1 MSSVSATP
9 AARQRARVTVV
20 TRTKDRPVL
29 LRRCLQSVLGQ
40 TLPDWLH
47 VIVNDGGNPHVLRLL
62 VNEYAARYAG
72 RLEVVDHAV
81 SQGMQNASNRGLD
94 AAAGDYAVIHD
105 DDDSWEPDFLR
116 ACVEYLDKE
125 GPDSAVQGV
134 VTQTTR
140 ILEEL
145 TDGGGI
151 HEDSREHYMPLKWVD
166 LFTAGANNPFAPIAF
181 VYRRAVHARIGNF
194 DERFT
199 VLGDWDFNL
208 RFLVQHD
215 IGVIDR
221 RLANYHWRHRSGGT
235 VYANTVTDG
244 LEEHHR
250 KEVTLRNHYLR
261 RDLQA
266 GHLGLGY
273 LMHTARMLR
282 GQEGLAWSVRQMVE
296 QSIHEVRKVQTRLV
310 HWQWFLT
317 RNRRLRAT
325 LDQGRPAAP
334 ARLQAP
340 ARKKAAAPRQS
351 CQDALAAYFDGRQP
365 RPRVLS
371 LDVFDTALLRTV
383 RQPVDVFGLLA
394 PGIRRQIDADQGL
407 PVASLRAT
415 AERAARARRLAE
427 AGHEEITLFDIYDEF
442 CALAGVDPAVHRDPL
457 AALEVETEA
466 GLLYPNP
473 AVLAA
478 VAKAE
483 RAGTRVV
490 FVSDM
495 YLPRGF
501 IVEQLRRAGYAVDKG
516 AVFLSAELGTS
527 KHAGGLFDVVLREL
541 GVEPGE
547 VLHVGDN
554 LHSDV
559 VRAGERGL
567 RTVHWDAV
575 GPGAVADPLPFVDQP
590 PENGAGAVFGSD
602 DLLSSV
608 CVGLVRRART
618 PQAPALPVASANGHA
633 GTGSREWW
641 ERLGYEIGGPLYFTF
656 SHWLLRQAR
665 QEKLDRL
672 FFLARDGHYLR
683 GACAA
688 LAERAGI
695 GIDTVE
701 MAASR
706 RLLNLP
712 QVTALNHGS
721 MPFLLTPNP
730 NLRVRHFLTRIG
742 IDPEPIAEKIH
753 RAGFA
758 SLDDII
764 TTPGGV
770 FRTEKDH
777 QAMHRLIVSLQDTI
791 LARATAERER
801 LQTYFGQIGFDAERA
816 GSFAVV
822 DLGWQASSARS
833 LQNWLNFQAAA
844 AGKQPHAL
852 RALYFGTWHFAQTA
866 VEAGCRLSSFFFH
879 LDKPADRRALVSEAV
894 ELVELFFGAP
904 HPTIVGLQAGTDGR
918 MEPVF
923 GSAEHG
929 DEHGAHIA
937 RMRERAVDFVRD
949 AAALARPGELLDW
962 TGDGTGYLEA
972 ALGRFLRR
980 PTVEEARVLGAL
992 PARDSFGGD
1001 TPTRPL
1007 AQVPGRWDRL
1017 LHPARLRDAFQHAF
1031 WKKGFLAQLT
1041 PRETAR
1047 VQAAG

>member
-1 MSSVSATP
+1 MPSASASST
-9 AARQRARVTVV
+9 ARQRARVTVI

-29 LRRCLQSVLGQ
+29 LRRCVESVLGQ
-40 TLPDWLH
+40 TFPDWLH

-62 VNEYAARYAG
+62 VAEQAARYAG
-72 RLEVVDHAV
+72 RLEVVDHAI
-81 SQGMQNASNRGLD
+81 SQGMQNASNRGLE
-94 AAAGDYAVIHD
+94 AAAGEYVVIHD

-116 ACVEYLDKE
+116 ACVEFLDHE
-125 GPDSAVQGV
+125 GPASDVQGV

-145 TDGGGI
+145 TDQGGI
-151 HEDSREHYMPLKWVD
+151 HEDSREHYLPIKHID
-166 LFTAGANNPFAPIAF
+166 LFAAGSENPFAPIAF
-181 VYRRAVHARIGNF
+181 VYRRAVHERIGNF

-244 LEEHHR
+244 LDEHHR
-250 KEVTLRNHYLR
+250 KTNAMRNYYLR
-261 RDLQA
+261 ADLQA
-266 GHLGLGY
+266 GRMGLGY
-273 LMHTARMLR
+273 LMHTSKMMRA
-282 GQEGLAWSVRQMVE
+282 QEGLLWSVRHLSE
-296 QSIHEVRKVQTRLV
+296 QAIHEVRKVQNRLV
-310 HWQWFLT
+310 QWQWFVT
-317 RNRRLRAT
+317 RNRRLKAT

-334 ARLQAP
+334 ARLKAP
-340 ARKKAAAPRQS
+340 IKKKAAPQQS
-351 CQDALAAYFDGRQP
+351 CRDALAAFFDGRQP

-383 RQPVDVFGLLA
+383 RRPVDVFHMLA
-394 PGIRRQIDADQGL
+394 PAIRRQIGADAGL
-407 PVASLRAT
+407 PIANLRAN
-415 AERAARARRLAE
+415 AERSARARRFAE
-427 AGHEEITLFDIYDEF
+427 AGHEEITLLDIYDDF
-442 CALAGVDPAVHRDPL
+442 CDQAGVDPAVHRDPL
-457 AALEVETEA
+457 AKIEA
-466 GLLYPNP
+466 DIEATLLYPNP

-478 VAKAE
+478 AATAE
-483 RAGTRVV
+483 RAGTRVI

-501 IVEQLRRAGYAVDKG
+501 IVDQLRRVGYAVDKG
-516 AVFLSAELGTS
+516 ALFLSAELGAS
-527 KHAGGLFDVVLREL
+527 KHVGGLFDVVLREL
-541 GVEPGE
+541 GCEPHDI
-547 VLHVGDN
+547 LHVGDN

-567 RTVHWDAV
+567 RTVHWNAA

-590 PENGAGAVFGSD
+590 PENGASAAFEED

-608 CVGLVRRART
+608 CTGLVRRART
-618 PQAPALPVASANGHA
+618 PTTPALPTASANGHS
-633 GTGSREWW
+633 GVGNREWW

-656 SHWLLRQAR
+656 LHWLLKNAR
-665 QEKLDRL
+665 REKLDRL

-683 GACAA
+683 GACEV
-688 LAERAGI
+688 LAERAGFAI
-695 GIDTVE
+695 ESVE

-712 QVTALNHGS
+712 QVTALDHSS

-742 IDPEPIAEKIH
+742 IDPEPLAEKIH

-770 FRTEKDH
+770 FRSEKDH
-777 QAMHRLIVSLQDTI
+777 HAMHQLIVSLKDTI
-791 LARATAERER
+791 LASAAAERER
-801 LQTYFGQIGFDAERA
+801 MQKYFGQIGFNSDDAH
-816 GSFAVV
+816 SCAVV
-822 DLGWQASSARS
+822 DLGWQASSARA
-833 LQNWLNFQAAA
+833 LQKWLNLQAAA
-844 AGKQPHAL
+844 SGKQPEPL
-852 RALYFGTWHFAQTA
+852 RAFYFGTWHFAQTA
-866 VEAGCRLSSFFFH
+866 IEAGCRLSSFFFH
-879 LDKPADRRALVSEAV
+879 LDKPPERRALVSESV
-894 ELVELFFGAP
+894 ELIELFFGAP
-904 HPTIVGLQAGTDGR
+904 HPTIVGLREETDGR

-929 DEHGAHIA
+929 DEHSAHIA

-949 AAALARPGELLDW
+949 AAALAPPGEILEW
-962 TGDGTGYLEA
+962 TGSGIGYLEA

-980 PTVEEARVLGAL
+980 PTLDEARVLGAL

-1007 AQVPGRWDRL
+1007 ALVPSPWERL
-1017 LHPARLRDAFQHAF
+1017 IHPSRLRHAFQHAF

-1047 VQAAG
+1047 VEAAG

>member
-1 MSSVSATP
+1 MPSVPATP
-9 AARQRARVTVV
+9 AARQRARVTVI

-29 LRRCLQSVLGQ
+29 LRRCVQSVLSQ
-40 TLPDWLH
+40 TFPDWLH

-62 VNEYAARYAG
+62 VNEHAARYAG
-72 RLEVVDHAV
+72 RVEIVDHAV
-81 SQGMQNASNRGLD
+81 SQGMQNASNRGLE
-94 AAAGDYAVIHD
+94 AAAGEFVVIHD

-116 ACVEYLDKE
+116 ACVEFLDAE
-125 GPDSAVQGV
+125 GPASEVQGV

-140 ILEEL
+140 ILEEI
-145 TDGGGI
+145 TDQGGI
-151 HEDSREHYMPLKWVD
+151 HEDSREHYLPIKNID
-166 LFTAGANNPFAPIAF
+166 LFAAGSDNPFAPISF
-181 VYRRAVHARIGNF
+181 VYRRAVHERVGLF

-250 KEVTLRNHYLR
+250 KTTALRNHYLR
-261 RDLQA
+261 ADLQA
-266 GHLGLGY
+266 GRMGLGY
-273 LMHTARMLR
+273 LMHTAKMMRNHDGVL
-282 GQEGLAWSVRQMVE
+282 WSVRHLTE
-296 QSIHEVRKVQTRLV
+296 QAIHEVRKVQNRLV
-310 HWQWFLT
+310 QWQWFVT
-317 RNRRLRAT
+317 RNRRLKAT
-325 LDQGRPAAP
+325 LDQGRPVAP
-334 ARLQAP
+334 ARLKAP
-340 ARKKAAAPRQS
+340 VRKKKTAPQQD
-351 CQDALAAYFDGRQP
+351 CQDALASYFDGRQP

-371 LDVFDTALLRTV
+371 LDVFDTAILRLV
-383 RQPVDVFGLLA
+383 RKPVDVFHLLA
-394 PGIRRQIDADQGL
+394 PAIRRQIGADPGL
-407 PVASLRAT
+407 PIATLRAT
-415 AERAARARRLAE
+415 AERSARARKFAE
-427 AGHEEITLFDIYDEF
+427 AGHEEVTLWEIYDDF
-442 CALAGVDPAVHRDPL
+442 CEQAGVDPAVHRDPL
-457 AALEVETEA
+457 AALEAEIET

-478 VAKAE
+478 ATAAE

-490 FVSDM
+490 FASDM

-501 IVEQLRRAGYAVDKG
+501 IVDQLRRVGFAVDKG
-516 AVFLSAELGTS
+516 ALFLSSELGTS
-527 KHAGGLFDVVLREL
+527 KHVGGLFDVLLREL
-541 GVEPGE
+541 GCEPNE

-567 RTVHWDAV
+567 RTVHWNAV
-575 GPGAVADPLPFVDQP
+575 GPGAAAAPLPFIDQS
-590 PENGAGAVFGSD
+590 PENGVGAIFEED

-608 CVGLVRRART
+608 CTGLVRRACPPT
-618 PQAPALPVASANGHA
+618 APALASAHGQTGA
-633 GTGSREWW
+633 GSREWW

-656 SHWLLRQAR
+656 LHWLLRHAR

-683 GACAA
+683 GACEI
-688 LAERAGI
+688 LAKRAGFN
-695 GIDTVE
+695 IDAVE

-712 QVTALNHGS
+712 QVTALDHSS

-730 NLRVRHFLTRIG
+730 NLRVRHFLTRLG
-742 IDPEPIAEKIH
+742 IDPEPLADKIH

-758 SLDDII
+758 SLDDVI

-770 FRTEKDH
+770 FRTDKDH
-777 QAMHRLIVSLQDTI
+777 AAMHKLLVSLKDTI
-791 LARATAERER
+791 LARAAAEREH
-801 LQTYFGQIGFDAERA
+801 LQRYFAQIGFGAEQA

-822 DLGWQASSARS
+822 DLGWQASSARA
-833 LQNWLNFQAAA
+833 LQSWLNFQATA
-844 AGKQPHAL
+844 AGKQPEPL

-879 LDKPADRRALVSEAV
+879 LDKPPGRRALVSESV

-904 HPTIVGLQAGTDGR
+904 HPTIVGLREGAEGR

-949 AAALARPGELLDW
+949 AAALARPGELLEW
-962 TGDGTGYLEA
+962 TGNGFGYLEA
-972 ALGRFLRR
+972 ALERFLRR
-980 PTVEEARVLGAL
+980 PTPEEGRVLGAL

-1007 AQVPGRWDRL
+1007 ALLPTPWERL
-1017 LHPARLRDAFQHAF
+1017 IHPSRLRDAFQHAF

-1041 PRETAR
+1041 PRETVR
-1047 VQAAG
+1047 VQTAG

>member
-1 MSSVSATP
+1 MSSVSASP
-9 AARQRARVTVV
+9 ACRQRARDTVV
-20 TRTKDRPVL
+20 TRTKDRPLL
-29 LRRCLQSVLGQ
+29 LRRCLQSVLSQ

-62 VNEYAARYAG
+62 VNEHAAQYGG
-72 RLEVVDHAV
+72 RVEIIDNAD
-81 SQGMQNASNRGLD
+81 SQGMQNASNQGL
-94 AAAGDYAVIHD
+94 AEAAGDYVVIHD

-116 ACVEYLDKE
+116 ACVEFLDRE
-125 GPDSAVQGV
+125 GPDSPVQGV

-140 ILEEL
+140 ILEEI
-145 TDGGGI
+145 TDHGGI
-151 HEDSREHYMPLKWVD
+151 HEDSREHYLPLKTID
-166 LFTAGANNPFAPIAF
+166 LFAAGADNPFAPIAF
-181 VYRRAVHARIGNF
+181 LYRRAVHTRVGNF

-208 RFLVQHD
+208 RFLVHYD

-221 RLANYHWRHRSGGT
+221 RLANYHWRHQSGGT

-244 LEEHHR
+244 LDEHLR
-250 KEVTLRNHYLR
+250 KTTALRNHHLR

-282 GQEGLAWSVRQMVE
+282 GNEGMTWSVRHLVE
-296 QSIHEVRKVQTRLV
+296 QNIHETRKVQNRLV

-317 RNRRLRAT
+317 RNRRLKAT
-325 LDQGRPAAP
+325 LDQGKPAPPPRAK
-334 ARLQAP
+334 AHAK
-340 ARKKAAAPRQS
+340 KKALPPRQV
-351 CQDALAAYFDGRQP
+351 CQDVLASFFDGRQP

-371 LDVFDTALLRTV
+371 LDVFDTALLRMV
-383 RQPVDVFGLLA
+383 RRPVDVFHLLA
-394 PGIRRQIDADQGL
+394 PGIRRQIDADATL
-407 PVASLRAT
+407 PIATLRAT
-415 AERAARARRLAE
+415 AERAARVRRQAE
-427 AGHEEITLFDIYDEF
+427 AGHEEISLFDIYEEF
-442 CALAGVDPAVHRDPL
+442 CTQAGIDPAVHRDPL
-457 AALEVETEA
+457 ATLEAEIEA

-478 VAKAE
+478 ATKAE
-483 RAGTRVV
+483 QAGTRVV

-501 IVEQLRRAGYAVDKG
+501 IVEQLRRVGYAVDKG
-516 AVFLSAELGTS
+516 ALFLSAELGVS
-527 KHAGGLFDVVLREL
+527 KHVGGLYDVVLREL
-541 GVEPGE
+541 GVEAEE

-559 VRAGERGL
+559 VRAGERGI
-567 RTVHWDAV
+567 RTVHWNAV
-575 GPGAVADPLPFVDQP
+575 GPGLATDPLPFVDQH
-590 PENGAGAVFGSD
+590 PEGGHGTPFEED
-602 DLLSSV
+602 DLLSSL
-608 CVGLVRRART
+608 CTGLVRRART
-618 PQAPALPVASANGHA
+618 PTQLALPAVAANDPS

-641 ERLGYEIGGPLYFTF
+641 ERVGYEIGGPLYFAF
-656 SHWLLRQAR
+656 SHWLLRHAR
-665 QEKLDRL
+665 REKIDRL

-683 GACAA
+683 PACEA
-688 LAERAGI
+688 LARRAGCEV
-695 GIDTVE
+695 DCVE

-712 QVTALNHGS
+712 QVTALNHSS

-730 NLRVRHFLTRIG
+730 NLRVRHFLTRLG
-742 IDPEPIAEKIH
+742 IDPEPLAEKIH

-758 SLDDII
+758 SLDEII

-770 FRTEKDH
+770 FRTNNDH
-777 QAMHRLIVSLQDTI
+777 QSMHRLMLSLKDTI
-791 LARATAERER
+791 LARAAS
-801 LQTYFGQIGFDAERA
+801 ERA
-816 GSFAVV
+816 NLEKYFDQVGFRADGADKFAVV

-833 LQNWLNFQAAA
+833 LQTWLNLQAAA
-844 AGKQPHAL
+844 AGKQPQTL

-866 VEAGCRLSSFFFH
+866 VEAGCRLSSYYFH
-879 LDKPADRRALVSEAV
+879 LDKPPGRRALVSESV
-894 ELVELFFGAP
+894 ELIELFFGAP
-904 HPTIVGLQAGTDGR
+904 HPTIVGLREGTEGR

-929 DEHGAHIA
+929 DEHSAHIV
-937 RMRERAVDFVRD
+937 RMRERAVDFCRD
-949 AAALARPGELLDW
+949 VAALARPGELLDW
-962 TGDGTGYLEA
+962 TGQGHGYLDA
-972 ALGRFLRR
+972 ALERFLRR
-980 PTVEEARVLGAL
+980 PTPDEGRVLGAL

-1007 AQVPGRWDRL
+1007 AQVPTPWERL
-1017 LHPARLRDAFQHAF
+1017 FYPSRLRQAFQHAF
-1031 WKKGFLAQLT
+1031 WKRGFLVQLT

>member
-1 MSSVSATP
+1 MPSVPSSP
-9 AARQRARVTVV
+9 AARQRARVTVI

-29 LRRCLQSVLGQ
+29 LRRCVQSVLSQ
-40 TLPDWLH
+40 TFPDWLH

-62 VNEYAARYAG
+62 VNEQAARYAG

-81 SQGMQNASNRGLD
+81 SQGMQNASNRGLE
-94 AAAGDYAVIHD
+94 AAAGEFVVIHD

-116 ACVEYLDKE
+116 ACVEFLDKE
-125 GPDSAVQGV
+125 GPASEVQGV
-134 VTQTTR
+134 ITQTTR
-140 ILEEL
+140 ILEEI
-145 TDGGGI
+145 TDQGGI
-151 HEDSREHYMPLKWVD
+151 HEDSREHYLPIKTVD
-166 LFTAGANNPFAPIAF
+166 LFTIGSDNLFAPIAF
-181 VYRRAVHARIGNF
+181 VYRRAVHERVGNF

-235 VYANTVTDG
+235 IYANTVTDG
-244 LEEHHR
+244 LDEHHR
-250 KEVTLRNHYLR
+250 KTTQLRNHYLR
-261 RDLQA
+261 QDLRA

-273 LMHTARMLR
+273 LMHTSKLLR
-282 GQEGLAWSVRQMVE
+282 NHDGVLWSVRSLTE
-296 QSIHEVRKVQTRLV
+296 QAIHEVRKVQSRLV
-310 HWQWFLT
+310 HWQWFVT
-317 RNRRLRAT
+317 RNRRLKAT

-334 ARLQAP
+334 ARVKAP
-340 ARKKAAAPRQS
+340 ARAKKLPPRQS
-351 CQDALAAYFDGRQP
+351 CQDALASYFDGRQP

-383 RQPVDVFGLLA
+383 RKPVDVFHLLA
-394 PGIRRQIDADQGL
+394 PAIRRQIGADPGL
-407 PVASLRAT
+407 PVATLRAT
-415 AERAARARRLAE
+415 AERSARARRFAE
-427 AGHEEITLFDIYDEF
+427 AGHEEITLWDIYEDF
-442 CALAGVDPAVHRDPL
+442 CEQAGVDPAVHRDPL
-457 AALEVETEA
+457 AALEAEMETS
-466 GLLYPNP
+466 LLYPNP

-478 VAKAE
+478 AATAE

-490 FVSDM
+490 FASDM

-501 IVEQLRRAGYAVDKG
+501 IVDQLRRGGFAVDKG
-516 AVFLSAELGTS
+516 ALFLSSELGTS
-527 KHAGGLFDVVLREL
+527 KHVGGLFDVLLREL
-541 GVEPGE
+541 GCEPNE

-559 VRAGERGL
+559 VRAGERGI
-567 RTVHWDAV
+567 RTVHWNAV
-575 GPGAVADPLPFVDQP
+575 GPGAVADPLPLVDQHA
-590 PENGAGAVFGSD
+590 ENSAGAVFEGD
-602 DLLSSV
+602 DLISSV
-608 CVGLVRRART
+608 CTGLVRRART
-618 PQAPALPVASANGHA
+618 PTVPALPVTTANSHA
-633 GTGSREWW
+633 GTGDREWW
-641 ERLGYEIGGPLYFTF
+641 ERLGYEVGGPLYFTF
-656 SHWLLRQAR
+656 LHWLLRQAR
-665 QEKLDRL
+665 QEKIDRL

-683 GACAA
+683 GACEV
-688 LAERAGI
+688 LAERAGLRVESI
-695 GIDTVE
+695 E

-712 QVTALNHGS
+712 QVTALNHHS

-730 NLRVRHFLTRIG
+730 NLRVRHFLTRLG
-742 IDPEPIAEKIH
+742 IDPEPLTGKIH
-753 RAGFA
+753 GAGFA

-777 QAMHRLIVSLQDTI
+777 QAMHKLIVSLKDTI
-791 LARATAERER
+791 LSSAAAERER
-801 LQTYFGQIGFDAERA
+801 LQKYFGQIGFGAEQP
-816 GSFAVV
+816 GTFAVV
-822 DLGWQASSARS
+822 DLGWQASSARA
-833 LQNWLNFQAAA
+833 LQTWLNLQATA
-844 AGKQPHAL
+844 AGKQPDPL
-852 RALYFGTWHFAQTA
+852 RAFYFGTWHFAQTA

-879 LDKPADRRALVSEAV
+879 LDKPPARRALVSESV
-894 ELVELFFGAP
+894 ELIELFFGAP
-904 HPTIVGLQAGTDGR
+904 HPTIVGLREGADGR

-949 AAALARPGELLDW
+949 AAALARPGEILDW
-962 TGDGTGYLEA
+962 TGDGVGYLEA
-972 ALGRFLRR
+972 TLDRFLRR
-980 PTVEEARVLGAL
+980 PTLEESRVLGAL

-1007 AQVPGRWDRL
+1007 AQVPGPWERL
-1017 LHPARLRDAFQHAF
+1017 IHPARLRHAFQHAF